1 MGSSSRSSR
10 IVRRTLDL
18 VNRTTR
24 LTVVLC
30 LNLALIGGLVT
41 VGVAAHSLGVLAAA
55 GDYFADAIGIGVSLL
70 AITLSRRSATVRRP
84 HGYAK
89 ATTVAALL
97 NGALL
102 LLIVVLVI
110 VEGVHRLATGAGHV
124 HGLPVVIASAAAAIA
139 MLIGALI
146 LRSDSAELDDDD
158 GDRANMRAVL
168 LDTVA
173 DAAAAAGAAIAGVLI
188 VVTGGHYWLDPAVAL
203 VIAGVVG
210 YHVIVLLQQ
219 VARTLHR
226 PIH

>member
-1 MGSSSRSSR
+1 MRISSRRSR

-18 VNRTTR
+18 VSRTTR

-30 LNLALIGGLVT
+30 LNVALIGGLVT
-41 VGVAAHSLGVLAAA
+41 VGVTAHSLGVLAAA
-55 GDYFADAIGIGVSLL
+55 GDYVADAIGIGVSLL
-70 AITLSRRSATVRRP
+70 AIMLSRRPATVRRP
-84 HGYAK
+84 NGYAK

-110 VEGVHRLATGAGHV
+110 VEGVRRLATGAGHV
-124 HGLPVVIASAAAAIA
+124 HGLPMVIASTAAAFA

-146 LRSDSAELDDDD
+146 LKSDSAELDDDD
-158 GDRANMRAVL
+158 GDRVNMRAVL

-173 DAAAAAGAAIAGVLI
+173 DAAAAAGAAMAGLII
-188 VVTGGHYWLDPAVAL
+188 VVTGGHYWLDPATAL
-203 VIAGVVG
+203 VIACVVG

-219 VARTLHR
+219 VARTLHQ

>member
-30 LNLALIGGLVT
+30 LNVALIGGLVT
-41 VGVAAHSLGVLAAA
+41 VGVTAHSLGVLAAA
-55 GDYFADAIGIGVSLL
+55 GDYVADAIGIGVSLL
-70 AITLSRRSATVRRP
+70 AIMLSRRPATVRRP
-84 HGYAK
+84 NGYPK

-110 VEGVHRLATGAGHV
+110 AEGVRRLATGAGHV
-124 HGLPVVIASAAAAIA
+124 HGLPIVIASSAAAVA

-146 LRSDSAELDDDD
+146 LKSDAAELGDDD

-173 DAAAAAGAAIAGVLI
+173 DAAAAAGAAIAGLIIVL
-188 VVTGGHYWLDPAVAL
+188 TGGHYWLDPAVAL

-210 YHVIVLLQQ
+210 YHVIILLQQ
-219 VARTLHR
+219 VARTLHE

>member
-30 LNLALIGGLVT
+30 LNVALIGGLVT
-41 VGVAAHSLGVLAAA
+41 VGVTAHSLGVLAAA
-55 GDYFADAIGIGVSLL
+55 GDYVADAIGIGVSLL
-70 AITLSRRSATVRRP
+70 AIMLSRRPATVRRP
-84 HGYAK
+84 NGYPK

-110 VEGVHRLATGAGHV
+110 AEGVRRLATGAGHV
-124 HGLPVVIASAAAAIA
+124 HGLPIVIASSAAAVA

-146 LRSDSAELDDDD
+146 LKSDAAELGDDD

-173 DAAAAAGAAIAGVLI
+173 DAAAAAGAAIAGLIIVL
-188 VVTGGHYWLDPAVAL
+188 TGGHYWLDPAVAL

-219 VARTLHR
+219 VARTLHE